1 MCDEH
6 QVVPPS
12 MGEQI
17 FINQSYSENT
27 SQINNIND
35 NNNNNSSESV
45 TGTKLKMCSKC
56 NKPIYH
62 ATKGEDGT
70 LKALGKYYHERC
82 FTCFD
87 CNKPLKPKFFP
98 FQESPN
104 QDPILLCQYH
114 YFKRHDLLCKVCDNP
129 LRGLYYTA
137 FGGRYDEEHFSCT
150 ICKAPCG
157 IKKCFMFD
165 DKLYCKY
172 HFLKYFSKRCK
183 GCHYP
188 ISDQYIEFP
197 KGNEIHCWHPECYG
211 IHKYWHVNLSPET
224 LGLPGIPL
232 LQYDSSLLLQD
243 VNPTSNDLDKQMQAF
258 TFILT
263 KTWTVLYK
271 FEEETASCISDMFQ
285 YLSSSEQ
292 IKGIESSAL
301 FVLKIECLFK
311 GLDYFNEFNGFI
323 PHKPT
328 NDISSQ
334 QKELQSTVDSNA
346 VQIKYKALTRNLTTK
361 IMIYLQLLRKL
372 NSQSPTENVVGSF
385 MSVITGLAHFLKLAI
400 RYGFHTALENN
411 SINHS
416 STALSNFLN
425 ELEKNEFFDKYPFTN
440 ISIPINTTDN
450 CTSCQK
456 YIQEECV
463 QFEDKRWH
471 LQCFTCS
478 RCNNSISHLDLNDAT
493 YRRDTDEKLCFKCSL
508 SDPSSVPGFKFVSRL
523 AQLIFLLKIALVR
536 SKAVMTAQLN
546 QSKSNEKE
554 NSRDSVIIQQT
565 YIRTLN
571 DIKRLRSRKENVR
584 ISHNKQEARKSVIL
598 NTAEEDINSK
608 TKRRDSTGL
617 IIETEKLI
625 PVTGNDKSSNPE
637 NVFNNA
643 KSLTLDD
650 ISRIVAAEQAR
661 ELRPNA
667 FTHFK
672 TLKESDDNME
682 IHQKRSGVY
691 YSELSA
697 KDLQIIKIISA
708 AILVEDRQI
717 LDQNFS
723 KYLPTTTSKE
733 KSSSGESKFWNSMKT
748 AMGMKS
754 KKPPT
759 PKKVFGTPL
768 DVVADKWGV
777 GSDLGVGPIKIKIPI
792 VLDELISSLRQMDMS
807 VEGIFRKNGNIRR
820 LRELTTMID
829 ESPLD
834 IPDLSKENAIQLSA
848 LLKKWVREL
857 PDPVLTVN
865 LYSLWIEAAKIE
877 SDVQS
882 EKIISLIYSLL
893 PVVNRNTLE
902 VILSF
907 LYWAASFSH
916 IENEMGSKMDIHN
929 LSTVIAPNI
938 LYLPEKKDAEL
949 KPMESYS
956 NDFAEN
962 EGQHHFLAIEIT
974 DYLIKHN
981 EEIAIIPKFLY
992 LLLNDVKAK
1001 IDLESIDVD
1010 KIRQYVISRINKK
1023 DIDYTEF
1030 DRQAS
1035 VRVKNSTTYAVQS
1048 ENKRAN
1054 RV

>member
-1 MCDEH
+1 MSG
-6 QVVPPS
+6 QQQQGTPQTI
-12 MGEQI
+12 GQQL
-17 FINQSYSENT
+17 FINQTYPNATNQVNGGTNCNNT
-27 SQINNIND
+27 TT
-35 NNNNNSSESV
+35 V
-45 TGTKLKMCSKC
+45 GTKLKICSKC

-62 ATKGEDGT
+62 TNKEGDGT
-70 LKALGKYYHERC
+70 LKALGKYYHEKC
-82 FTCFD
+82 FTCYD
-87 CNKPLKPKFFP
+87 CHKPLKPKFFP

-165 DKLYCKY
+165 DQLYCKY
-172 HFLKYFSKRCK
+172 HFLKYFSRRCK

-224 LGLPGIPL
+224 LGLPSIPL
-232 LQYDSSLLLQD
+232 LKYDSTQQIQD
-243 VNPTSNDLDKQMQAF
+243 VNPTSNELDKQMQAF

-292 IKGIESSAL
+292 IKGIESAAL

-311 GLDYFNEFNGFI
+311 GLDYFNEFNNFV
-323 PHKPT
+323 PQNPT
-328 NDISSQ
+328 GESLPQ
-334 QKELQSTVDSNA
+334 SNA
-346 VQIKYKALTRNLTTK
+346 VQSTNDPNALQVKYKSLTRNLTTK

-372 NSQSPTENVVGSF
+372 NSKSPNENVVGSF

-411 SINHS
+411 KTKHS

-425 ELEKNEFFDKYPFTN
+425 ELEKNEFFDKYPFGN
-440 ISIPINTTDN
+440 ILIPINTTDN
-450 CTSCQK
+450 CTGCQK
-456 YIQEECV
+456 YIQEECI

-478 RCNNSISHLDLNDAT
+478 RCNNIISPVDINDAT
-493 YRRDTDEKLCFKCSL
+493 YRKDTNEKLCFNCSL
-508 SDPSSVPGFKFVSRL
+508 GDPSSVPGFKVVSRL

-536 SKAVMTAQLN
+536 SKAVMTAQLR
-546 QSKSNEKE
+546 QSQLDEKE

-571 DIKRLRSRKENVR
+571 DIKRLRSRRESVR

-598 NTAEEDINSK
+598 NTDEEDLNSNV
-608 TKRRDSTGL
+608 KRRDSTGL
-617 IIETEKLI
+617 IIETEKLT
-625 PVTGNDKSSNPE
+625 PVTGSDKSTNPE

-672 TLKESDDNME
+672 KLKESDDNME
-682 IHQKRSGVY
+682 IPQKRSGVY
-691 YSELSA
+691 YSELND
-697 KDLQIIKIISA
+697 KDLQIVKIISA
-708 AILVEDRQI
+708 AILVEERQI
-717 LDQNFS
+717 QNQQFS
-723 KYLPTTTSKE
+723 KYLPVITKE
-733 KSSSGESKFWNSMKT
+733 KPSSGESKFWNSMKT
-748 AMGMKS
+748 AMGMRS
-754 KKPPT
+754 KRPT

-768 DVVADKWGV
+768 DVVTDKWGV

-820 LRELTTMID
+820 LRELTEMID
-829 ESPLD
+829 KHPLD

-857 PDPVLTVN
+857 PDPILTVN
-865 LYSLWIEAAKIE
+865 LYNLWIDAAKIE
-877 SDVQS
+877 SDVQY
-882 EKIISLIYSLL
+882 EKIMSLIYSLL

-907 LYWAASFSH
+907 LYWTSSFSH

-938 LYLPEKKDAEL
+938 LYLPEKRDAEL
-949 KPMESYS
+949 TPKESYA

-992 LLLNDVKAK
+992 LLLNDVKSK
-1001 IDLESIDVD
+1001 FGLESIDVD
-1010 KIRQYVISRINKK
+1010 KIRQYVITRVGERS
-1023 DIDYTEF
+1023 IDYTEF
-1030 DRQAS
+1030 DRQNS

-1048 ENKRAN
+1048 ENKRNN